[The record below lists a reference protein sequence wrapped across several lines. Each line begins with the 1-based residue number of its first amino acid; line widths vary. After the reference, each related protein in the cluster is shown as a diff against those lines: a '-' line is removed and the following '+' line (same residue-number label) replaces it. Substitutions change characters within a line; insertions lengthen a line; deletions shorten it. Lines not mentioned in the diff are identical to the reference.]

1 MKNQFKKQFPSF
13 LLETRNCFSL
23 LSSYIIFQ
31 YISLQEHQYN
41 LMIPVSKGQKA
52 VRACTIRL
60 LNLGHAKYEVQNIQW
75 MFVLHRP
82 KRSVDSSDLRSKSAD
97 FESYRK
103 LNFDEPVPVDFAV
116 KHNRYRAKTRIHPD
130 RARFFELRGQAP
142 LSVVVDAVLEN
153 CSLEEVQ
160 KARKKAKLKGT
171 IKKLTPAP
179 VKELAKKVLRK
190 IR

>member
-1 MKNQFKKQFPSF
+1 MYMKNQFKKQFPSF

-97 FESYRK
+97 MRIFGRVLCASGTRLAPTEVATETLRK
-103 LNFDEPVPVDFAV
+103 LRSSVAIRVSNECQ
-116 KHNRYRAKTRIHPD
+116 KT
-130 RARFFELRGQAP
+130 F
-142 LSVVVDAVLEN
+142 
-153 CSLEEVQ
+153 
-160 KARKKAKLKGT
+160 
-171 IKKLTPAP
+171 
-179 VKELAKKVLRK
+179 
-190 IR
+190 

>member
-1 MKNQFKKQFPSF
+1 MYMKNQFKKQFPSF

-75 MFVLHRP
+75 MFVLHRQ

-97 FESYRK
+97 CEYLEVLCASGTRLAPTEAERRPYESC
-103 LNFDEPVPVDFAV
+103 FAAEQFV
-116 KHNRYRAKTRIHPD
+116 
-130 RARFFELRGQAP
+130 GM
-142 LSVVVDAVLEN
+142 
-153 CSLEEVQ
+153 C
-160 KARKKAKLKGT
+160 
-171 IKKLTPAP
+171 
-179 VKELAKKVLRK
+179 
-190 IR
+190 

>member
-1 MKNQFKKQFPSF
+1 MYMKNQFKKQFPLF

-31 YISLQEHQYN
+31 YLSLQEHQYN

-97 FESYRK
+97 FEYLEDYRNNK
-103 LNFDEPVPVDFAV
+103 
-116 KHNRYRAKTRIHPD
+116 RYTGLYALCIFLFQTY
-130 RARFFELRGQAP
+130 
-142 LSVVVDAVLEN
+142 
-153 CSLEEVQ
+153 
-160 KARKKAKLKGT
+160 
-171 IKKLTPAP
+171 LTNN
-179 VKELAKKVLRK
+179 
-190 IR
+190 II